1 MYEVYFYH
9 LIKKI
14 LIIYFYYVKI
24 RTLVPIYK
32 RKLVLPI
39 LRDRG
44 IKKWVS
50 LMLPEYVQ
58 ALRELEVDDYK
69 INKPILDQQ
78 QYEELNRLI
87 FEALANDKPVPF
99 SYYSNG
105 TVEVVTGK
113 IQSIDEI
120 KKEIRI
126 MDTESYSKV
135 LKIENIVRIGE

>member
-1 MYEVYFYH
+1 
-9 LIKKI
+9 
-14 LIIYFYYVKI
+14 
-24 RTLVPIYK
+24 
-32 RKLVLPI
+32 
-39 LRDRG
+39 
-44 IKKWVS
+44 
-50 LMLPEYVQ
+50 MLPEYVQ